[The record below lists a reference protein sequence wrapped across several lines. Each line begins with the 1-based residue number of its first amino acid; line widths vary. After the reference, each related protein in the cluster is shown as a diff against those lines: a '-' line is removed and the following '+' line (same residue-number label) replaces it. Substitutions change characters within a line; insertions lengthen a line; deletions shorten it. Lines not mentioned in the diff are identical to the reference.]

1 MKIKDKTLK
10 IIIATSVIVAVS
22 VASFFIVNKN
32 NNQDKQLQ
40 SKLKRIGELLNKMAD
55 EEYNKLYREY
65 ESYVDMINEAGP
77 SNEYRGIYLYKL
89 ESLLETPGRYKQSG
103 IDSLDLKA
111 FEARQK
117 EYEEYDKMLLH
128 EKAIKNIKNNY

>member
-1 MKIKDKTLK
+1 MKIKNKTLK
-10 IIIATSVIVAVS
+10 IIIATSAIVAVS
-22 VASFFIVNKN
+22 IASFFFINKN

-40 SKLKRIGELLNKMAD
+40 NKLKRIGELLNKMAD

-65 ESYVDMINEAGP
+65 KSYVDMINGTGL
-77 SNEYRGIYLYKL
+77 SNEYGGLYLYKL
-89 ESLLETPGRYKQSG
+89 EDLLEAPGRYKQCG

-117 EYEEYDKMLLH
+117 EYEEYDKILLRD
-128 EKAIKNIKNNY
+128 KAIKNIKNNY

>member
-22 VASFFIVNKN
+22 VASFFVVNKN

-40 SKLKRIGELLNKMAD
+40 SKLNRIGELLNKMAD
-55 EEYNKLYREY
+55 KEYNKLYREY
-65 ESYVDMINEAGP
+65 ESYVDMINEAGL
-77 SNEYRGIYLYKL
+77 SNEYGGIYLYKL
-89 ESLLETPGRYKQSG
+89 EDLLESPGRYRQCG

-117 EYEEYDKMLLH
+117 EYEEYDKKILRK
-128 EKAIKNIKNNY
+128 KAIKNIKNNY